1 MMELP
6 AAIAQI
12 PETQMSSASA
22 EQGSTLEMGQ
32 QQYVHLVR
40 LAWDLHTLGV
50 SPAVEL
56 GPDRVPAVRI
66 SRARGPVRVMAW
78 FTDGAWVFTWG
89 RSRDQRI
96 EVFDTRAATRIARL
110 AEE

>member
-1 MMELP
+1 MELP
-6 AAIAQI
+6 AAVPRILG
-12 PETQMSSASA
+12 TQMSSAA
-22 EQGSTLEMGQ
+22 TEQGSTLEMAQ

-56 GPDRVPAVRI
+56 GPERVPAVRI
-66 SRARGPVRVMAW
+66 SRARGPIRVMAW
-78 FTDGAWVFTWG
+78 LTDGAWVFTWG

-96 EVFDTRAATRIARL
+96 EVFDTRAAARIARV